1 MALKNK
7 FAEKRAPLLEERF
20 KVLQG
25 TEEAKTTGTPACRGF
40 WLMAMQNHPAFDDM
54 IEEYDCPVLEYLTDI
69 KVSYPD
75 KEDHNKGFKLE
86 FLFAENPYFEHKV
99 LDKSY
104 FTKEES
110 PYTGNIEATEI
121 KATKIEWKSGKDVT
135 IEKVKG
141 KKSKMNAKG
150 KNKDKT
156 EARPS
161 FFRSFFRNLKEGD
174 PLPDDIDPEELKL
187 ECDSD
192 DEPEDDE
199 GLMEMLLVN
208 DHECGTAVRDD
219 IVPWAVRW
227 YTGEACPDD
236 DDDEDEAPPPP
247 KKKGDKATV
256 KKDKRKESE
265 GKDEKKEECKQQ

>member
-1 MALKNK
+1 MVSMGDKSKEGDKKPEEEDPPIVVELKKLDDQFLEYEREFEKERMALKNK

-161 FFRSFFRNLKEGD
+161 FFSVIL
-174 PLPDDIDPEELKL
+174 
-187 ECDSD
+187 
-192 DEPEDDE
+192 
-199 GLMEMLLVN
+199 
-208 DHECGTAVRDD
+208 
-219 IVPWAVRW
+219 
-227 YTGEACPDD
+227 
-236 DDDEDEAPPPP
+236 
-247 KKKGDKATV
+247 
-256 KKDKRKESE
+256 
-265 GKDEKKEECKQQ
+265 